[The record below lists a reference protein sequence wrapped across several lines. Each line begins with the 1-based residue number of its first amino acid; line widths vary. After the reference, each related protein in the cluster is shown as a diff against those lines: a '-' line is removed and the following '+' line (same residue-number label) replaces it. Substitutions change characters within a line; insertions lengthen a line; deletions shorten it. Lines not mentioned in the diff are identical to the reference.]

1 MVFSTRN
8 SYLGHVNLH
17 PMRYLIL
24 FLSILLALSCK
35 TDPNSAY
42 TNTIRYYLTDS
53 LKKDGIVIDSIRI
66 TELDTITERSIE
78 RYILNQ
84 NMHLASIYLEN
95 SSNSNKLVKIKM
107 TQLKLSGIIGNSM
120 LVDMTKDEIKE
131 YLAEAKLAEDTASM
145 YIKFSDSLQ
154 KGLNKKDSVKP
165 VYILAF
171 PIIYGVK
178 NWVIDY
184 QDSTP
189 VYFKDGKIVQDLN
202 IKYDYIRH

>member
-107 TQLKLSGIIGNSM
+107 T
-120 LVDMTKDEIKE
+120 
-131 YLAEAKLAEDTASM
+131 
-145 YIKFSDSLQ
+145 
-154 KGLNKKDSVKP
+154 
-165 VYILAF
+165 
-171 PIIYGVK
+171 
-178 NWVIDY
+178 
-184 QDSTP
+184 
-189 VYFKDGKIVQDLN
+189 
-202 IKYDYIRH
+202 